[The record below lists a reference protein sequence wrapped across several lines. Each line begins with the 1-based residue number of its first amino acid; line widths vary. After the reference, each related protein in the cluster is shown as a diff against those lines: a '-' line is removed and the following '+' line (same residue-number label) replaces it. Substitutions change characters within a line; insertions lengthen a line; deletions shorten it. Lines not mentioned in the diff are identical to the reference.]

1 MWILRNLNLPTSRTN
16 WSTDLSHHIK
26 LKVSNILTLF
36 NLANRF
42 NPIQNEHGK
51 INSGCFERVHTKLT
65 LPINLGQFMQV
76 SLLHKD
82 RWKHSEVN
90 MIELTVCIY
99 QESRAVVIHVGRTL
113 LTGKDSQWSV
123 IDCHDLDIWILC
135 CKFYMYGTS
144 GIYSRLK
151 NKRDPYPFD
160 VFEFWTF

>member
-1 MWILRNLNLPTSRTN
+1 MFWES
-16 WSTDLSHHIK
+16 SH
-26 LKVSNILTLF
+26 
-36 NLANRF
+36 
-42 NPIQNEHGK
+42 K
-51 INSGCFERVHTKLT
+51 IN
-65 LPINLGQFMQV
+65 IANQFGTFFA
-76 SLLHKD
+76 SLAIAQ
-82 RWKHSEVN
+82 VN

-151 NKRDPYPFD
+151 NKRDPYPID